1 MEGKRYKILIADD
14 HPIVADG
21 LAEILKQEERF
32 VIAGR
37 VQNGMEVLQFL
48 QSDYVDLIL
57 MDISMPLMDGIK
69 CTKAVKQKFPDIG
82 ILILTMYNQQHFL
95 RELIKAG
102 ANGCM
107 LKNKS
112 GLDLIQAID
121 RIISGKSF
129 YDNTSDHK
137 LSTAELTEAKLSERE
152 IEIVVAIAEG
162 HTSKDIAQKLYIS
175 EHTVKTHRKNIFR
188 KLNLNDAADLTRYAL
203 EHGII

>member
-1 MEGKRYKILIADD
+1 
-14 HPIVADG
+14 VADG

>member
-1 MEGKRYKILIADD
+1 
-14 HPIVADG
+14 
-21 LAEILKQEERF
+21 
-32 VIAGR
+32 
-37 VQNGMEVLQFL
+37 
-48 QSDYVDLIL
+48 
-57 MDISMPLMDGIK
+57 
-69 CTKAVKQKFPDIG
+69 
-82 ILILTMYNQQHFL
+82 
-95 RELIKAG
+95 
-102 ANGCM
+102 M